1 MVLCFEL
8 ITIISLMELIAVSQR
23 ESDAAEQIYRGAS
36 IERPGSGSDPI
47 DEVGQTVVSM
57 LQESAKNFD
66 RTRSLLT
73 ELLAA
78 QDRIAQLESQVRL
91 FRDRA
96 TRAEG
101 WLIVIQEEIEKR
113 LINRN

>member
-1 MVLCFEL
+1 
-8 ITIISLMELIAVSQR
+8 MELIAVSQR
-23 ESDAAEQIYRGAS
+23 ETDPAEQIYRTAA
-36 IERPGSGSDPI
+36 IEKPGSGSDPI
-47 DEVGQTVVSM
+47 DEVGQKVVSK
-57 LQESAKNFD
+57 LQEAANNFD

-78 QDRIAQLESQVRL
+78 QGRIARLESQVRL